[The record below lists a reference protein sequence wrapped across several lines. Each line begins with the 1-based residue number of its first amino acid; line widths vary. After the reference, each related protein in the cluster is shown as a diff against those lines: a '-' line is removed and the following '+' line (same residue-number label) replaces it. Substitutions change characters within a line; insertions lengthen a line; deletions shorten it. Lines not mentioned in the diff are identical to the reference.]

1 MLAAIELP
9 AHEGTG
15 EQRVARIN
23 SFGQIRFMK

>member
-15 EQRVARIN
+15 VQRIARIT